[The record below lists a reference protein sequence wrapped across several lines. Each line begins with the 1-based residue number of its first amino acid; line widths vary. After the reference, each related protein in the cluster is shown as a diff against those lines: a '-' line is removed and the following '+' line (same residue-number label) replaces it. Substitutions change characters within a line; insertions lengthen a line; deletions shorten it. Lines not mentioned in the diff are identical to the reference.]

1 MITKTECLGLLFE
14 LKDLGVECSSQIQH
28 LLSLPEPDINTIK
41 FINDNKEL
49 NVRKFYEKL
58 RKSYNK
64 KKSNLYINLVK
75 EPSATTNP
83 KDILCTLASLQLQ
96 ILLFN
101 KTIDDTNFLQNMRFD
116 EISTVLLNYYR
127 TKDIIPCQKLLGFVK
142 SDLKVLEEISA
153 GNNVIGEDD
162 K

>member
-64 KKSNLYINLVK
+64 KKSNLYINYI
-75 EPSATTNP
+75 P
-83 KDILCTLASLQLQ
+83 
-96 ILLFN
+96 LLLKHFPN
-101 KTIDDTNFLQNMRFD
+101 LFLSEWKNSSQC
-116 EISTVLLNYYR
+116 VY
-127 TKDIIPCQKLLGFVK
+127 
-142 SDLKVLEEISA
+142 
-153 GNNVIGEDD
+153 
-162 K
+162 

>member
-1 MITKTECLGLLFE
+1 MITKTECLSLLFD
-14 LKDLGVECSSQIQH
+14 LKDNGVDCTQQIKQ
-28 LLSLPEPDINTIK
+28 LISMSEPTIEIIK

-64 KKSNLYINLVK
+64 GHSKLYKNIVSNNDVQRDSK
-75 EPSATTNP
+75 E
-83 KDILCTLASLQLQ
+83 ILCTLASLQLQ

-101 KTIDDTNFLQNMRFD
+101 KTIDDTDFLQNARFD
-116 EISTVLLNYYR
+116 EISKVLINYYN
-127 TKDIIPCQKLLGFVK
+127 TKDIIPCIRLINLVK
-142 SDLKVLEEISA
+142 SDLKVLEEIS
-153 GNNVIGEDD
+153 

>member
-1 MITKTECLGLLFE
+1 MITKTECLNLLFD
-14 LKDLGVECSSQIQH
+14 LKDNGVDCTQQIKQ
-28 LLSLPEPDINTIK
+28 LISMSEPTIEIIK

-64 KKSNLYINLVK
+64 GQSELYKNIVSNNDVQRDSK
-75 EPSATTNP
+75 E
-83 KDILCTLASLQLQ
+83 ILCTLASLQLQ

-101 KTIDDTNFLQNMRFD
+101 KTIDDTDFLQNARFD
-116 EISTVLLNYYR
+116 EISKVLINYYN
-127 TKDIIPCQKLLGFVK
+127 TKDIIPCIRLINLVK
-142 SDLKVLEEISA
+142 SDLKVLEEIS
-153 GNNVIGEDD
+153 

>member
-1 MITKTECLGLLFE
+1 MITKTECLSLLFD
-14 LKDLGVECSSQIQH
+14 LKDNGVDCTKQIKQ
-28 LLSLPEPDINTIK
+28 LISMSEPTVEIIK

-64 KKSNLYINLVK
+64 GQSKLYKNIVSNNDVQRDSK
-75 EPSATTNP
+75 E
-83 KDILCTLASLQLQ
+83 ILCTLASLQLQ

-101 KTIDDTNFLQNMRFD
+101 KTIDDTDFLQNARFD
-116 EISTVLLNYYR
+116 EISKVLINYYN
-127 TKDIIPCQKLLGFVK
+127 TKDIIPCIRLINLVK
-142 SDLKVLEEISA
+142 SDLKVLEEIS
-153 GNNVIGEDD
+153 

>member
-1 MITKTECLGLLFE
+1 MITKTECLNLLFD
-14 LKDLGVECSSQIQH
+14 LKDNGVDCTQQIKQ
-28 LLSLPEPDINTIK
+28 LISMSEPTIEIIK

-64 KKSNLYINLVK
+64 GYSKLYKNIVSNDDVQRDSK
-75 EPSATTNP
+75 E
-83 KDILCTLASLQLQ
+83 ILCTLASLQLQ

-101 KTIDDTNFLQNMRFD
+101 KTIDDTDFLQNARFD
-116 EISTVLLNYYR
+116 EINKVLINYYN
-127 TKDIIPCQKLLGFVK
+127 TKDIIPCIRLINLVK
-142 SDLKVLEEISA
+142 SDLKVLEEIS
-153 GNNVIGEDD
+153 

>member
-1 MITKTECLGLLFE
+1 MSEPT
-14 LKDLGVECSSQIQH
+14 VEI
-28 LLSLPEPDINTIK
+28 IK

-64 KKSNLYINLVK
+64 GQSKLYKNIVSNNDVQRDSK
-75 EPSATTNP
+75 E
-83 KDILCTLASLQLQ
+83 ILCTLASLQLQ

-101 KTIDDTNFLQNMRFD
+101 KTIDDTDFLQNARFD
-116 EISTVLLNYYR
+116 EISKVLINYYN
-127 TKDIIPCQKLLGFVK
+127 TKDIIPCIRLINLVK
-142 SDLKVLEEISA
+142 SDLKVLEEIS
-153 GNNVIGEDD
+153 